1 MRANKALL
9 DINYADTELSRDAAQ
24 KLYYGSNLR
33 QLQKLKA
40 KYDPTELFY
49 YPQSIQPV
57 A

>member
-1 MRANKALL
+1 MY
-9 DINYADTELSRDAAQ
+9 INYLDTELSRDMAQ
-24 KLYYGSNLR
+24 KLYYGSSLPR
-33 QLQKLKA
+33 LQKLKA